1 MQRKLDKINTM
12 SDIKKFKELPTGDDC
27 FANVISKNKYY
38 VDKTLYL
45 KSVFKNDGSAVLLFT
60 RPRRFG
66 KTLLMNMFAD
76 FLRIKDSV
84 KGDEQDIS
92 IDNTVLFKDTAIV
105 KDKAFVEKYMGKF
118 PVIFISLRDVKGD
131 NFTEAYENL
140 ANEISNLA
148 SDYDYLLE
156 SDALSDIE
164 KRKVARLQDDDYL
177 KNKRNKSALTSSLKV
192 LSKSLYKH
200 FKKQVIIL
208 IDEYDVPLAKAAEKK
223 YHDKMVTLMS
233 SFFDVLKSTPSNTT
247 RYVAPIFKVV
257 MTGCLKVAKNSIFT
271 GVNNVVVNTVLNTQT
286 KFTSII
292 GFNKEETKKVLEDY
306 NLSDYEST
314 VKENYDGYR
323 FYNEEMFC
331 PWDVINFVAENYEHK
346 LNGTESDIKPGN
358 YWNATSSSKI
368 LQEYLGY
375 LNKSI
380 RERLQDLVEGKSIE
394 VKINDSMNYDD
405 LKLHDP
411 DDFFSLLLHTGYLT
425 AVGNPSKNNYLV
437 KIPNKEILECFNSNI
452 TECFN
457 EMVKEGPDFK
467 AINIAK
473 ALLKGDE
480 EKVEDLLSEVILAY
494 VSTRDF
500 ATKSNPENFYQGFL
514 SGIFVNCKDEISDY
528 RSNAE
533 AGLGYLDFAFKD
545 DSGKTAVVIEI
556 KSCANTDELIKTQQL
571 AIEQIKEKKYAESY
585 IKDSSIRHVYAYGI
599 AFSNKYCRVKIEK
612 LK

>member
-1 MQRKLDKINTM
+1 MTDTKKYKL
-12 SDIKKFKELPTGDDC
+12 LPTGEDT
-27 FANVISKNKYY
+27 FSEVITQNKYY
-38 VDKTLYL
+38 VDKTSYL
-45 KSVFKNDGSAVLLFT
+45 RSVFAEDGSSVLLFT

-66 KTLLMNMFAD
+66 KTMLMDMFAD
-76 FLRIKDSV
+76 FLRL
-84 KGDEQDIS
+84 
-92 IDNTVLFKDTAIV
+92 NV
-105 KDKAFVEKYMGKF
+105 KDPSDTSFQRKFFKGMSILQDKEFVDKFMGQF
-118 PVIFISLRDVKGD
+118 PVISISLKGIIGGDFEIAKGALITLVK
-131 NFTEAYENL
+131 NL
-140 ANEISNLA
+140 ARTYSFLQKSEALTEYDKIDLKNLC
-148 SDYDYLLE
+148 SD
-156 SDALSDIE
+156 S
-164 KRKVARLQDDDYL
+164 YL
-177 KNKRNKSALTSSLKV
+177 KKPINQNNLTDSLNF
-192 LSKSLYKH
+192 LSNCLFKH
-200 FKKQVIIL
+200 FKKQVILL
-208 IDEYDVPLAKAAEKK
+208 IDEYDVPLAKAAAGK
-223 YHDKMVTLMS
+223 YHEEMVELIS
-233 SFFDVLKSTPSNTT
+233 AFLGVLKRTPKNTNEKN
-247 RYVAPIFKVV
+247 APIYKVV

-306 NLSDYEST
+306 NLSEYEAM

-323 FYNEEMFC
+323 FYNEEIFC

-375 LNKSI
+375 LSKTI

-394 VKINDSMNYDD
+394 VKTNDSMNYDD

-437 KIPNKEILECFNSNI
+437 KIPNKEILECFNTNI

-457 EMVKEGPDFK
+457 DMVKEGPDFK
-467 AINIAK
+467 AVNIAK
-473 ALLKGDE
+473 ALLNGDE
-480 EKVEDLLSEVILAY
+480 KKVEDLLSEVILTY

-514 SGIFVNCKDEISDY
+514 SGIFFNCKDVISCY

-545 DSGKTAVVIEI
+545 NPGKTAVVIEI
-556 KSCANTDELIKTQQL
+556 KSCSSTDELLNAQKVAL
-571 AIEQIKEKKYAESY
+571 EQIKEKKYAQSY
-585 IKDSSIRHVYAYGI
+585 IKDSSIDHVYAYGI
-599 AFSNKYCRVKIEK
+599 AFSNKYCRVKVET

>member
-1 MQRKLDKINTM
+1 MTIRYKGMQMTDLTKYKL
-12 SDIKKFKELPTGDDC
+12 LPAGGDTYSE
-27 FANVISKNKYY
+27 IITKNKYY

-45 KSVFKNDGSAVLLFT
+45 RSVFAEDGSSVLLFT

-66 KTLLMNMFAD
+66 KTLLMDMFAD
-76 FLRIKDSV
+76 FFRLNYINPSDTSFQQKR
-84 KGDEQDIS
+84 
-92 IDNTVLFKDTAIV
+92 FKDKEIMKNKV
-105 KDKAFVEKYMGKF
+105 FVDKYMGQF
-118 PVIFISLRDVKGD
+118 PVIFISLKDIKGISYEVAKGELVNLVKGLARTYS
-131 NFTEAYENL
+131 FLQKSEVLTEDDKLDLKNL
-140 ANEISNLA
+140 C
-148 SDYDYLLE
+148 
-156 SDALSDIE
+156 SDA
-164 KRKVARLQDDDYL
+164 YL
-177 KNKRNKSALTSSLKV
+177 KKPINQNNLTDSLNF
-192 LSKSLYKH
+192 LSNCLFKH
-200 FKKQVIIL
+200 FKKQVILL
-208 IDEYDVPLAKAAEKK
+208 IDEYDVPLAKAAAGK
-223 YHDKMVTLMS
+223 YHEEMVELIS
-233 SFFDVLKSTPSNTT
+233 AFLGVLKRTPKNTNEEN
-247 RYVAPIFKVV
+247 APIYKVV
-257 MTGCLKVAKNSIFT
+257 MTGCLNVAKNSIFT
-271 GVNNVVVNTVLNTQT
+271 GVNNVVNTILSTQSE
-286 KFTSII
+286 FTSII

-306 NLSDYEST
+306 NLSEYEGM

-346 LNGTESDIKPGN
+346 LNGTESDIKPEN
-358 YWNATSSSKI
+358 YWNAMSSSKI

-375 LNKSI
+375 FNKTI
-380 RERLQDLVEGKSIE
+380 REKLQNLVDGKSIE

-457 EMVKEGPDFK
+457 DMVKEGPDFK
-467 AINIAK
+467 AVNIAK
-473 ALLKGDE
+473 ALLNGNEK
-480 EKVEDLLSEVILAY
+480 KVEDLLSEVILAY

-514 SGIFVNCKDEISDY
+514 SGIFFNCKDVISCY

-545 DSGKTAVVIEI
+545 NPGKTAVIIEI
-556 KSCANTDELIKTQQL
+556 KSCSSTDELLGAQKVAL
-571 AIEQIKEKKYAESY
+571 EQIKEKKYADSY
-585 IKDSSIRHVYAYGI
+585 IKDSSIDNVYAYAI
-599 AFSNKYCRVKIEK
+599 AFSNKYCRVKVET